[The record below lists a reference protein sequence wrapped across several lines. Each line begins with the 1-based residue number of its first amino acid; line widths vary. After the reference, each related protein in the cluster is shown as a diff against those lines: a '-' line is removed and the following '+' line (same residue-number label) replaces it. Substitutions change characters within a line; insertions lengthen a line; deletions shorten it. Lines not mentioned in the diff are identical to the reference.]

1 MNANSVSEKINWKC
15 NNDPLMLS
23 PIGEKLLEEIKTT
36 PLQQR
41 QFHKEKP
48 LPEIPWFQ
56 NRQKPEDTK

>member
-1 MNANSVSEKINWKC
+1 
-15 NNDPLMLS
+15 MLS